1 MTGNSQVYTLESS
14 LILATAAEGREKRF
28 SKCKDSDV
36 TRVNLELGSLQ
47 VICAPAESS
56 R

>member
-14 LILATAAEGREKRF
+14 LILATAEGREKRF